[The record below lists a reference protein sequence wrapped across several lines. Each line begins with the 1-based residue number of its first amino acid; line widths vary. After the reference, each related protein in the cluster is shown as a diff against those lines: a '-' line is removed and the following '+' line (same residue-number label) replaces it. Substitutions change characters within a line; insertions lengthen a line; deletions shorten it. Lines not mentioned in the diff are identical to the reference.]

1 MGLKNEVLFKVLSLP
16 RQVLDGPFNQTLILD
31 ERAARDVR
39 NSTMGKENAV
49 LVALRARD
57 LPLLQQY
64 TDTQQLFISP
74 EDKSEEQS
82 AVWNPVQKQLQ
93 TSYNFWPFASLNK
106 KRRTMVDF
114 FFQRIKKELRQ
125 FMSSFSSEVILL
137 LLCLWQMR

>member
-137 LLCLWQMR
+137 LLCLP